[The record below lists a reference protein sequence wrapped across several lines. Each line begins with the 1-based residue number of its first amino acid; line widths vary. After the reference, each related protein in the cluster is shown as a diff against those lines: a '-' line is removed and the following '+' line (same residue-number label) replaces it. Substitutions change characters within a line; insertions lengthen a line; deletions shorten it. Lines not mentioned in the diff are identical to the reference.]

1 MKRYKSIPVLALFA
15 ALALPAAAA
24 PARNPITT
32 AQIAD
37 AIGASGAKVTPQQV
51 TLLAEVVATT
61 ANPALRVQSVER
73 WGDGRMMVRLECAS
87 SDQCLPF
94 LVAVR
99 LTNETEARPL
109 LANAGRSP
117 GAVSHAKPASSVY
130 VLRNGSPAIL
140 VLDGEHMH
148 IQLTV
153 ICLENGAVGQTVRV
167 TSSDHLRTYTAEVV
181 NGTVVKGRL

>member
-1 MKRYKSIPVLALFA
+1 MKRYKSIPVLALCA
-15 ALALPAAAA
+15 AIALPAAAA
-24 PARNPITT
+24 PARTAITT
-32 AQIAD
+32 TQIAD
-37 AIGASGAKVTPQQV
+37 AISASGAKVTPQQV

-61 ANPALRVQSVER
+61 ANPALKVQSVER
-73 WGDGRMMVRLECAS
+73 WSDGRMMVRLECAS
-87 SDQCLPF
+87 SEECLPF

-99 LTNETEARPL
+99 LNDEAEVQPL
-109 LANAGRSP
+109 LASAGRPST
-117 GAVSHAKPASSVY
+117 AVSHAKPGSSVY

-140 VLDGEHMH
+140 VLDGEHMQ

-181 NGTVVKGRL
+181 DGTVVKGRL